1 MPWDWG
7 TDRKRDRERV
17 CVLIS
22 RNIRGNKGF
31 INDSSQYDDSIQNLQ
46 IQHISMLCCFFPI
59 CLLFN
64 VVVLCVEVEKATI
77 LISSVSI
84 PLSEFRL
91 GSAFFVC
98 IRSTIVSRRIKKQI
112 IKLLSIY
119 FWPCFVFLMIQRT
132 HMCAWCARSCS
143 PIY

>member
-59 CLLFN
+59 CLAIVQCCCFMCGGREGDHINLF
-64 VVVLCVEVEKATI
+64 
-77 LISSVSI
+77 
-84 PLSEFRL
+84 
-91 GSAFFVC
+91 G
-98 IRSTIVSRRIKKQI
+98 
-112 IKLLSIY
+112 
-119 FWPCFVFLMIQRT
+119 
-132 HMCAWCARSCS
+132 
-143 PIY
+143 